1 MVVVFLAFWSLQGQ
15 RFTWCLGGNGLEL
28 VSSSRHET
36 TLIFFVSI
44 RGAEAGTPAPSS
56 PYGHSVRSACAGS
69 IRAAPPS
76 GSSPAPAVA
85 TSAIAALTTKGR
97 APRSDRVY
105 RRYAIAD
112 DRDLRMV
119 VEKLDERPAPDDLR
133 VARIALMISVEL
145 RPGRFVPN
153 PAFNLADEREIDGV
167 PRHEDKPVISRG
179 RGDQAVVQKAA
190 AESSWAQTST
200 FDQPSHDERGAHP
213 GRVAGR
219 DDAPEILE
227 RSDPILAVLPVVGF
241 VSGASED
248 LLGNRRVLEE
258 KRRASSLK
266 GRQRRIPLV
275 SRDRLDVQ
283 VRVDDVRRHL

>member
-1 MVVVFLAFWSLQGQ
+1 M
-15 RFTWCLGGNGLEL
+15 RL
-28 VSSSRHET
+28 V
-36 TLIFFVSI
+36 
-44 RGAEAGTPAPSS
+44 
-56 PYGHSVRSACAGS
+56 GHKTES
-69 IRAAPPS
+69 
-76 GSSPAPAVA
+76 
-85 TSAIAALTTKGR
+85 
-97 APRSDRVY
+97 VY

-119 VEKLDERPAPDDLR
+119 VEKLDERPSPDDLR

-167 PRHEDKPVISRG
+167 PRHEDKPVISPG

-200 FDQPSHDERGAHP
+200 FDQPSHDERCAHP

-258 KRRASSLK
+258 KWRASSLK
-266 GRQRRIPLV
+266 GRQRCIPLV
-275 SRDRLDVQ
+275 CRDRLDVQ